1 MTKAFD
7 KTLDAIDDLEEA
19 ITEARTQ
26 KLVADPKKAQD
37 LDKIISILEKAQN
50 VIIDAV
56 VIFEKHERAL

>member
-26 KLVADPKKAQD
+26 KLVADPKKVQD
-37 LDKIISILEKAQN
+37 LDKVISILEKAQN